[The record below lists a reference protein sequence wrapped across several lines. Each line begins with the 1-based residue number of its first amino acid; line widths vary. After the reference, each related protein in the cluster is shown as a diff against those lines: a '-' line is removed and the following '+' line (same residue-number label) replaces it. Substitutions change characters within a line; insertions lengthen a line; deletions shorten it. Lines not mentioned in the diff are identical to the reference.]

1 MRTRM
6 FLVLALVPA
15 AFAQRPVQLFPPE
28 IRAFLSL
35 TDAQVQAISRANSD
49 YAEFSAQKSIRMAQ
63 VQREIGE
70 ETRKDVLDPGALGVR
85 YAELE
90 AIRRDLDDQLQR
102 TREKIA
108 AQLTDPQKVRLKTL
122 DDARKLQP
130 VIRDAECTN
139 LLAPLPPVLVGVI
152 GPNPFPANI
161 IPVPIGFPST
171 GCLTFVPGPILQ
183 P

>member
-1 MRTRM
+1 MHTRI
-6 FLVLALVPA
+6 LLALALASV
-15 AFAQRPVQLFPPE
+15 AFAQRPIQLFPPE

-35 TDAQVQAISRANSD
+35 TDAQVQAISRANSE
-49 YAEFSAQKSIRMAQ
+49 YAEYSAQKYVRMAQ
-63 VQREIGE
+63 VQREIDE
-70 ETRKDVLDPGALGVR
+70 EIRKDVLDPGAIGIR

-108 AQLTDPQKVRLKTL
+108 AQLTDPQKARLKTL

-152 GPNPFPANI
+152 SPNPFPAGI
-161 IPVPIGFPST
+161 VPLPIGSRP
-171 GCLTFVPGPILQ
+171 GCLTFVPGPVLQ

>member
-1 MRTRM
+1 MRTRV
-6 FLVLALVPA
+6 FLVLAFVLA
-15 AFAQRPVQLFPPE
+15 ADAQRPVALFPPE
-28 IRAFLSL
+28 IRAFLTL

-49 YAEFSAQKSIRMAQ
+49 YAEYSAQKSARMAQ
-63 VQREIGE
+63 VQREIDE
-70 ETRKDVLDPGALGVR
+70 ETRKDVLDPGAIGVR

-102 TREKIA
+102 TREKVA
-108 AQLTDPQKVRLKTL
+108 AQLTDPQKAKLKTL

-152 GPNPFPANI
+152 SPNPFPANF
-161 IPVPIGFPST
+161 IPVPIGANRF
-171 GCLTFVPGPILQ
+171 GCLTFAPGPIFQ